1 MTRAPV
7 RPARQ
12 RKHDTL
18 HRLEH
23 DDHAWVATAAP
34 PADDDGGDG
43 AVPWLVPLSFV
54 WDGATLLLA
63 TPAAGATGRN
73 LLAGGAVRL
82 GIGVTTDVVM
92 IEGTATAVHPTELPE
107 EDAEIFAGKTGF
119 DPRELPEPYLY
130 FHVHP
135 RRVQAWRT
143 REELPDREL
152 MRDGT
157 WLVAD

>member
-1 MTRAPV
+1 MTRAPA

-18 HRLEH
+18 LRLEE
-23 DDHAWVATAAP
+23 DEDAWVATAAVNS
-34 PADDDGGDG
+34 ADGDDG

-54 WDGATLLLA
+54 WDGATLLIA
-63 TPAAGATGRN
+63 TPAASATGRN
-73 LLAGGAVRL
+73 LLAGGSVRL
-82 GIGVTTDVVM
+82 GLGPTTDVVM
-92 IEGTATAVHPTELPE
+92 IEGTAVAVTPADLPE

-130 FHVHP
+130 FYVHP

-143 REELPDREL
+143 RAEIPGREL
-152 MRDGT
+152 MRDGE